1 MDIQII
7 GDNHISAR
15 NHAIGVYDPKKKNFV
30 LLPGDSAGIAY
41 LNDDPAYMPTELAP
55 FDVIELG
62 KSKFLFVPFCG
73 EHFEWQD
80 NE

>member
-1 MDIQII
+1 V
-7 GDNHISAR
+7 
-15 NHAIGVYDPKKKNFV
+15 VYDPKKKNYV
-30 LLPGDSAGIAY
+30 LLPGDSSGIAY
-41 LNDDPAYMPTELAP
+41 LNEEPVYMPSELKP